1 MLNTYKLDKEMLS
14 AVKTKNKARQ
24 VDILNKYIQ
33 RGLST
38 NPVAIMCSKYKR
50 GI

>member
-1 MLNTYKLDKEMLS
+1 MLNAYKLDKEMLS

>member
-14 AVKTKNKARQ
+14 AIKTKNKSRQ

-33 RGLST
+33 CGLST

-50 GI
+50 GL

>member
-14 AVKTKNKARQ
+14 AVKNKARQ

-38 NPVAIMCSKYKR
+38 NSVAIMCSKYKR